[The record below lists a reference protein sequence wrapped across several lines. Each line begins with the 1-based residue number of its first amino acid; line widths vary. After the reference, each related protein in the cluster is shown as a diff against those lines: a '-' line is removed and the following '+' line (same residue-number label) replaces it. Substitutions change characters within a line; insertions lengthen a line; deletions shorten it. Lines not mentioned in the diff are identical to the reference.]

1 MKKKLIIGTVLT
13 VFLMLMIP
21 NISAINTQTQENIQN
36 LNINSIIEKFKKTD
50 FPDYGGGGGLILLI
64 GMILAAIYSWILHKI
79 FY

>member
-1 MKKKLIIGTVLT
+1 MKKKLIIGAVFA